1 MVKCK
6 GLAVRRGHLARG
18 EDPLGAI
25 GADDALHFRVVL
37 VEAQAAGALCLE
49 LGAARGRRRALPL
62 TGERADARAQLHQVA
77 RSLLRGPR
85 AGRGRGSLQEEE
97 AAAQQRGDGDRR
109 DNGGKRRPRRHRDGL
124 MDLLLDT
131 GMLGWVVVAG
141 VRVWLL

>member
-25 GADDALHFRVVL
+25 GADNALHFGVVL
-37 VEAQAAGALCLE
+37 VEAQAAGALRLE
-49 LGAARGRRRALPL
+49 LGAARGRRRALPH

-85 AGRGRGSLQEEE
+85 VGRGRGSLQEEE
-97 AAAQQRGDGDRR
+97 AAQQRGDGDRR
-109 DNGGKRRPRRHRDGL
+109 DNGGKNRRPRRHRDGL

-131 GMLGWVVVAG
+131 GMLGWVIVAG